1 MKRITIYVLI
11 IIAGFLL
18 QVTEFPIFSF
28 FLATPNILLIM
39 VFSFGF
45 MKGRLS
51 GMLAGFLAGILLD
64 FFYGEHIG
72 FFALIYM
79 IIGYVN
85 GIGSRYYYDE
95 YIHLP
100 LALCIINELV
110 LGLYVYTF
118 RFLIRNRL
126 DIGYYFMKIVMPE
139 LIFSV
144 VITLLFYRFLLY
156 INKRIER
163 KEKERS

>member
-1 MKRITIYVLI
+1 MKRIAIYILI
-11 IIAGFLL
+11 IITGFLL
-18 QVTEFPIFSF
+18 QVTEFPMFSF
-28 FLATPNILLIM
+28 FLSSPNILLVM

-51 GMLAGFLAGILLD
+51 GMFTGFLAGLLLD
-64 FFYGEHIG
+64 LFYGQYIG
-72 FFALIYM
+72 FYALIYM
-79 IIGYVN
+79 LIGYVN
-85 GIGSRYYYDE
+85 GIGNKYYYDE

-100 LALCIINELV
+100 LVLCALNELV
-110 LGLYVYTF
+110 LGLYVYIF

-126 DIGYYFMKIVMPE
+126 DIGYYFKRIVMPE

-156 INKRIER
+156 INRRIER
-163 KEKERS
+163 IEKERD